1 MQGKWSIREAKLEDA
16 AELLA
21 IYAPYVEK
29 TAITF
34 EYTVPSVA
42 EFAERMQQVQQR
54 YPYLVAEQDGKLLG
68 YVYAGPFHERAA
80 YDWAVETSLYV
91 RQGVRRT
98 GIGTALYAALETCLQ
113 EQGILNLNACIAYPE
128 EEKDPYLSLD
138 SVRFHEKWAIRW
150 WDCFILAAISF
161 SVGIIW
167 FGWRKQLAHIWQSSR
182 LFNHFQQFKS
192 RHCKKFQKTLDK
204 WEKIGYTNGCKR
216 E

>member
-68 YVYAGPFHERAA
+68 YVYAEPLMTGRWKPLCMCGRGSEEQ
-80 YDWAVETSLYV
+80 VLELLYM
-91 RQGVRRT
+91 Q
-98 GIGTALYAALETCLQ
+98 
-113 EQGILNLNACIAYPE
+113 
-128 EEKDPYLSLD
+128 
-138 SVRFHEKWAIRW
+138 RW
-150 WDCFILAAISF
+150 KRVC
-161 SVGIIW
+161 
-167 FGWRKQLAHIWQSSR
+167 RSR
-182 LFNHFQQFKS
+182 GF
-192 RHCKKFQKTLDK
+192 
-204 WEKIGYTNGCKR
+204 
-216 E
+216 